1 METEII
7 VEKDKKKGYRK
18 LFIGFFIIMA
28 VLTILSKVIDSVII
42 PKVQVNSP
50 TAGNLSY
57 SVVGAGVV
65 KASETGVI
73 DIPEGIKV
81 DKVLSSGQKVETGQ
95 GIVFLRVSHLE
106 EKKKELE
113 RGLAKIQLSLE
124 REKLSGKTAAKTTE
138 QELMAGDLAQAQK
151 NLFDSQ
157 VKLQGAQDEYTKAL
171 EKLKKKRA
179 RDKSSEE
186 RRLLLSKEEID
197 KLNQVSGNQVTQN
210 NTQAEIAYSAAIAAI
225 DDAYDSSLE
234 QLMKELKA
242 AVTTVNE
249 KLDAY
254 NQMQYRAGL
263 AAKNDANTS
272 QNEKTSAQISGKTQ
286 EILKVDLDAAKGEIQ
301 RLDDLIQAGGEVKTG
316 ITGVVTKMG
325 ITPGTLTNGNE
336 IVEIGSG
343 KLLFLGTLQKED
355 VGILEEGDKI
365 EISMPMQTKKV
376 IGTIRN
382 ISINTG
388 TADTQNAVNA
398 DTQGN
403 SPEAYAE
410 FTAEL
415 LEGDYRIGSTAE
427 YAVNKNSQMKY
438 PCIIPVEAV
447 REDGNG
453 KYCLVAGKR
462 TTILGEEEI
471 AVRVRIQP

>member
-1 METEII
+1 METGII
-7 VEKDKKKGYRK
+7 VEKDKKRGYRK

-65 KASETGVI
+65 KASETGFI

-113 RGLAKIQLSLE
+113 RELAKIQLSLE

-157 VKLQGAQDEYTKAL
+157 VKLQGAQDEYTMAL

-186 RRLLLSKEEID
+186 RRLLLS
-197 KLNQVSGNQVTQN
+197 
-210 NTQAEIAYSAAIAAI
+210 
-225 DDAYDSSLE
+225 
-234 QLMKELKA
+234 
-242 AVTTVNE
+242 
-249 KLDAY
+249 
-254 NQMQYRAGL
+254 
-263 AAKNDANTS
+263 
-272 QNEKTSAQISGKTQ
+272 
-286 EILKVDLDAAKGEIQ
+286 
-301 RLDDLIQAGGEVKTG
+301 
-316 ITGVVTKMG
+316 MG
-325 ITPGTLTNGNE
+325 ITPGMLTNGNE

-343 KLLFLGTLQKED
+343 NLLFLGTLQKED
-355 VGILEEGDKI
+355 AGILEEGDKI

-388 TADTQNAVNA
+388 AADTQNAANA

-427 YAVNKNSQMKY
+427 YAVNKNSQLKY

-453 KYCLVAGKR
+453 KYCLVAEKR

-471 AVRVRIQP
+471 AVRVNIELIEKDAAQAAVGNVFGGEERIITASNKAIKEGDRVRIQP